1 MLLVDELARHWWV
14 LTLRGLVA
22 VLFGLLAFAWPGMTL
37 VVLIVLFGAYAVVD
51 GVLGI
56 VAALRGDT
64 DHRLAMLLEGLV
76 SVAAGLVAFVW
87 PGLTALVLAYIIA
100 FWAILTGVLEIVIA
114 VRLRRV
120 IQNEWALLVGGAL
133 SVLSGV
139 VVAAAPGAGAVA
151 LVWLIAAYAVVF
163 GVALIAVSWQL
174 RSHAQRLA
182 SAQPGESSFPVP
194 RENAP
199 TTADAVDPRPPTP
212 RPPRPRRRLPSRQ
225 APPPQP

>member
-56 VAALRGDT
+56 LAALRGDT
-64 DHRLAMLLEGLV
+64 DHRLAMLLEGVV
-76 SVAAGLVAFVW
+76 SVVAGVVAFVW

-100 FWAILTGVLEIVIA
+100 FWAILTGVLEIVAA

-120 IQNEWALLVGGAL
+120 IHNEWALLVGGAL
-133 SVLSGV
+133 SVLFGV
-139 VVAAAPGAGAVA
+139 VVAAAPGAGALA
-151 LVWLIAAYAVVF
+151 LVWLIGAYAVVF
-163 GVALIAVSWQL
+163 GIMLIAVSWRL
-174 RSHAQRLA
+174 RSHAQRLHGA
-182 SAQPGESSFPVP
+182 E
-194 RENAP
+194 P
-199 TTADAVDPRPPTP
+199 TGRPAIP
-212 RPPRPRRRLPSRQ
+212 
-225 APPPQP
+225 